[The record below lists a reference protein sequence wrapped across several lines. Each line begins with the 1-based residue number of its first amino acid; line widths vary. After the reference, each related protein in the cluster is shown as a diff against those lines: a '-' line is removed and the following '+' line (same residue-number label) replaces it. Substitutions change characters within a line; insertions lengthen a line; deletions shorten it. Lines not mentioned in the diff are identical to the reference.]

1 MHSHVELSTCM
12 PRRELSH
19 CVTMDPSNAK
29 KRKREHL
36 FCPHCDSYLNDK
48 SFRDHKRLYFSPA
61 TKKWIRKEECREA
74 DSEDDL
80 PSLPDSRSS
89 DSELL
94 HQNSPPEVDSSPL
107 SLPDQPVESLHPDH
121 SSVEDIWSMSKVRIL
136 YLHDTCTF
144 L

>member
-1 MHSHVELSTCM
+1 MRM
-12 PRRELSH
+12 N
-19 CVTMDPSNAK
+19 PSSAK

-36 FCPHCDSYLNDK
+36 LCPHCDSYLNEK

-61 TKKWIRKEECREA
+61 TKKWIRREECRES

-89 DSELL
+89 DSGDLL
-94 HQNSPPEVDSSPL
+94 HQTSPQEVDSSPL

-121 SSVEDIWSMSKVRIL
+121 SSVVEDIELEHEQGIIL
-136 YLHDTCTF
+136 SVF
-144 L
+144 LFSSLCSHCPDL